1 MASIFFIT
9 TVQSISDSIYIAVI
23 FCESDKERD
32 VQPWPDLH
40 WSLDGLHLAP
50 RHSQSG
56 PRDSPTPQVHIFPM
70 GPYAGTTVKSPMA
83 PILELLYSK
92 IPNGPHPGTTVKS
105 PWHPCRNYS
114 KIPYGPYP
122 GTTVQ

>member
-56 PRDSPTPQVHIFPM
+56 PRDSPTPQVHNTHIPH
-70 GPYAGTTVKSPMA
+70 GPPCQNYSKIPHGPHAGTTVKSPMA
-83 PILELLYSK
+83 PMLELK
-92 IPNGPHPGTTVKS
+92 TP
-105 PWHPCRNYS
+105 R
-114 KIPYGPYP
+114 
-122 GTTVQ
+122 